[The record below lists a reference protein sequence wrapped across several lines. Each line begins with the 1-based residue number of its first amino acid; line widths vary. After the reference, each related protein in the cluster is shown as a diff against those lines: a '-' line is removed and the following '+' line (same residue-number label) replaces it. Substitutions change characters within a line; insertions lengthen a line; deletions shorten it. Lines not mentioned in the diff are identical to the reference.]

1 MKRRYIEEIIK
12 TLALKNNKMAFISG
26 PRQSGKTTLA
36 KILMTEESTH
46 KYFNWDDPVF
56 RRQWIKDPKV
66 LISDVRLAV
75 FDEIHKA
82 KNWKRNLK
90 GIYDTLEEKCKII
103 VTGSARLNV
112 YKKGGDSL
120 LGRYLNFRLHPFTV
134 GELLRTTPMSP
145 DGSLKHM
152 FADQKYNLGHDSEQ
166 ILKRLLKFGG
176 FPEPYLK
183 QSKEYLNLWQIGR
196 SEKIVKEDLRDLS
209 RIPELNQ
216 VEALMSM
223 LPERAANPLSIQSL
237 REDLEIAHD
246 TAQRY
251 IKYLKELYY
260 IFEIKPYSKVIPRSI
275 KKEGKLYLW
284 DWSEVPT
291 EGEKFENLVASHLLK
306 ACDYWT
312 DSGHGAFKLFY
323 LKNKQKKEIDFLI
336 VRDNKPWVAVECKSG
351 KEEPSPNFKIFL
363 QYIKCDYAIQILNK
377 PNVWEKIRIENT
389 QLIIGSASRVLSY
402 LP

>member
-1 MKRRYIEEIIK
+1 M
-12 TLALKNNKMAFISG
+12 
-26 PRQSGKTTLA
+26 
-36 KILMTEESTH
+36 
-46 KYFNWDDPVF
+46 
-56 RRQWIKDPKV
+56 
-66 LISDVRLAV
+66 
-75 FDEIHKA
+75 
-82 KNWKRNLK
+82 
-90 GIYDTLEEKCKII
+90 
-103 VTGSARLNV
+103 
-112 YKKGGDSL
+112 
-120 LGRYLNFRLHPFTV
+120 
-134 GELLRTTPMSP
+134 
-145 DGSLKHM
+145 
-152 FADQKYNLGHDSEQ
+152 
-166 ILKRLLKFGG
+166 
-176 FPEPYLK
+176 
-183 QSKEYLNLWQIGR
+183 
-196 SEKIVKEDLRDLS
+196 
-209 RIPELNQ
+209 
-216 VEALMSM
+216 
-223 LPERAANPLSIQSL
+223 
-237 REDLEIAHD
+237 
-246 TAQRY
+246 
-251 IKYLKELYY
+251 KELYY